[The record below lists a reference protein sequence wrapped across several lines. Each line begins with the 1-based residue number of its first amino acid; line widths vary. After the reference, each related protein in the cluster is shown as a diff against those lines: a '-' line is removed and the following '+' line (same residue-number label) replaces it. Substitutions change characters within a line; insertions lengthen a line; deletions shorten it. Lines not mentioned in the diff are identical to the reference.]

1 MVTGESMEQLAWPS
15 LWRAAS
21 QSQHFMLY
29 NWSIFP
35 AQIIFFTK
43 MFHSNISFKS
53 SELRKYSKQISLPSL
68 LSCKKIFT
76 IFISSKAAN
85 YSRPCC
91 SCFLKAAK
99 RSNPNI
105 IYISSELR
113 LPYSTK
119 ASPKFNFNFFHLTSP
134 KIFKQNIQPK
144 YSTKNIQPKYLIQNH
159 KLFPSYVSW
168 VPLKYETQLLNL
180 NTSPKIFHPKYS
192 TKIFHP
198 KYSTQNIPPTKHPKL
213 FFQLGPWARLTHQ
226 QRRGASALWA
236 RALIFTNWAIRSQ
249 TAHQFPTVFLRFST
263 VSLLV

>member
-1 MVTGESMEQLAWPS
+1 MYSRVACVFLCIVWCICAVLVYFYPRRPLWAAPRWPVFQLNPNFLFPEIEQLSNYTITQLLMVTGESMEQLAWPS

-35 AQIIFFTK
+35 TQIIFFTK

-68 LSCKKIFT
+68 LSCKQIFT

-99 RSNPNI
+99 RSNSNI

-134 KIFKQNIQPK
+134 KIFKPNTQPK
-144 YSTKNIQPKYLIQNH
+144 YSTKNIQPNYLIQNH
-159 KLFPSYVSW
+159 KLFPSY
-168 VPLKYETQLLNL
+168 LLSSAQIWN
-180 NTSPKIFHPKYS
+180 PIVKPKY
-192 TKIFHP
+192 
-198 KYSTQNIPPTKHPKL
+198 
-213 FFQLGPWARLTHQ
+213 
-226 QRRGASALWA
+226 
-236 RALIFTNWAIRSQ
+236 FT
-249 TAHQFPTVFLRFST
+249 
-263 VSLLV
+263 